1 MKILLLKLPIH
12 LLDSYLEAVVQRCS
26 VKRVFSEISQNPQEN
41 TCARVSFLIK
51 LQASRPQV
59 RLSRRCFPVNF
70 EKFLRTPFFIEHLWW
85 LLLSYCKVDNMFTV
99 LKTNTSN
106 HNFTNFSYV
115 FTSYLKQIV
124 LTRFILYNIK
134 TIFILTVCNI

>member
-51 LQASRPQV
+51 LQTSRPQV

-99 LKTNTSN
+99 FKTNTSN